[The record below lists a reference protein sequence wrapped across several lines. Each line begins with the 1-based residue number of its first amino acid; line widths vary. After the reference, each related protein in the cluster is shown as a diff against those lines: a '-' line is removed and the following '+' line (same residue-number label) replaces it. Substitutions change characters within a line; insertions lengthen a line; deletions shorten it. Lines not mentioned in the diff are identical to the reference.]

1 MVNLFSI
8 DTDRTGISIGKFLIK
23 FSTIENII
31 NEFIKIV
38 IILFLMYLAIKIG
51 NKIIDKFVKN
61 QIKSKAMF
69 SINDQKAKTIGG
81 VLKSALK
88 YMTYFVGAA
97 LIFSDIF
104 KGVSVALVSVGGFAV
119 GFGAQSLVKDV
130 INGFFILFEDQ
141 YGVGDYV
148 TIGNFSGIVE
158 TMGLRTTI
166 IKDLNG
172 DVHLIPN
179 GSIVEVTNHSKGNIR
194 FIVDIEISYK
204 EDIDKAINI
213 ISKECKIFE
222 KENED
227 IAEPIEV
234 WGVSSLNAY
243 SVTIR
248 VAGRSKP
255 LSQWKMERELRKKL
269 KKAIDR
275 EGIEIPYPKTEV
287 INKSE

>member
-1 MVNLFSI
+1 MNLFSI
-8 DTDRTGISIGKFLIK
+8 NTDKTGISIGKFLIK

-31 NEFIKIV
+31 NECIKIV
-38 IILFLMYLAIKIG
+38 IILFLMYLVIKVG

-61 QIKSKAMF
+61 QEESNKKF
-69 SINDQKAKTIGG
+69 SMDDQKAKTIGG
-81 VLKSALK
+81 VLKSILK
-88 YMTYFVGAA
+88 YMTYFIGAA
-97 LIFSDIF
+97 LIFSDMF
-104 KGVSVALVSVGGFAV
+104 KGVSVALASVGGFAL

-141 YGVGDYV
+141 YGVGDYI
-148 TIGNFSGIVE
+148 TIGKFSGIVE
-158 TMGLRTTI
+158 TIGIRTTV

-179 GSIVEVTNHSKGNIR
+179 GSIVEVTNHSKCNIR

-222 KENED
+222 KQNED
-227 IAEPIEV
+227 IVEPIEV
-234 WGVSSLNAY
+234 WGVTSLNAY
-243 SVTIR
+243 SITIR

-255 LSQWKMERELRKKL
+255 LSQWKMERELRKRL
-269 KKAIDR
+269 KEAIDR
-275 EGIEIPYPKTEV
+275 EGIEIPYPKTEI

>member
-1 MVNLFSI
+1 MNLFSI
-8 DTDRTGISIGKFLIK
+8 NTDKTGISIGKFLIK

-31 NEFIKIV
+31 NECIKIV
-38 IILFLMYLAIKIG
+38 IILFLMYLVIKVG

-61 QIKSKAMF
+61 QEESDKKF
-69 SINDQKAKTIGG
+69 SMDDQKAKTIGG
-81 VLKSALK
+81 VLKSVLK
-88 YMTYFVGAA
+88 YMTYFIGAA
-97 LIFSDIF
+97 LIFSDMF
-104 KGVSVALVSVGGFAV
+104 KGVSVALASVGGFAL

-141 YGVGDYV
+141 YGVGDYI
-148 TIGNFSGIVE
+148 TIGKFSGIVE
-158 TMGLRTTI
+158 TIGIRTTV

-179 GSIVEVTNHSKGNIR
+179 GSIVEVTNHSKCNIR

-227 IAEPIEV
+227 IVEPIEV
-234 WGVSSLNAY
+234 WGVTSLNAY
-243 SVTIR
+243 SITIR

-255 LSQWKMERELRKKL
+255 LSQWKMERELRKRL
-269 KKAIDR
+269 KEAIDR

-287 INKSE
+287 INKNE

>member
-1 MVNLFSI
+1 MNLFSI
-8 DTDRTGISIGKFLIK
+8 NTDKTGISIGKFLIK

-31 NEFIKIV
+31 NECIKIV
-38 IILFLMYLAIKIG
+38 IILFLMYLVIKVG

-61 QIKSKAMF
+61 QEESNKKF
-69 SINDQKAKTIGG
+69 SMDDQKAKTIGG
-81 VLKSALK
+81 VLKSILK
-88 YMTYFVGAA
+88 YMTYFIGAA
-97 LIFSDIF
+97 LIFSDMF
-104 KGVSVALVSVGGFAV
+104 KGVSVALASVGGFAL

-141 YGVGDYV
+141 YGVGDYI
-148 TIGNFSGIVE
+148 TIGKFSGIVE
-158 TMGLRTTI
+158 TIGIRTTV

-179 GSIVEVTNHSKGNIR
+179 GSIVEVTNHSKCNIR

-222 KENED
+222 KQNED
-227 IAEPIEV
+227 IVEPIEV
-234 WGVSSLNAY
+234 WGVTSLNAY
-243 SVTIR
+243 SITIR

-255 LSQWKMERELRKKL
+255 LSQWKMERELRKRL
-269 KKAIDR
+269 KEAIDR
-275 EGIEIPYPKTEV
+275 EGIEIPYPKTEF
-287 INKSE
+287 INKNE